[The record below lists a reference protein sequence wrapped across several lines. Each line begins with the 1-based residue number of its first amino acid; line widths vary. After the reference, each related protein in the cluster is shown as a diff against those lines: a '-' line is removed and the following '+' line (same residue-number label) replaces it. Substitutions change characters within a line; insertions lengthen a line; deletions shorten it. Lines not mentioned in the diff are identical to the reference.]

1 MTACPLCNKELGSE
15 YLDSIMD
22 ELAHNKDT
30 FYSKDDKCPHC
41 QQKLLFEKNALSY
54 YLINDDKEILICGA

>member
-1 MTACPLCNKELGSE
+1 
-15 YLDSIMD
+15 MD

-54 YLINDDKEILICGA
+54 YLINDDKEILIGGA

>member
-1 MTACPLCNKELGSE
+1 MTACPLCNKEFGSE

-30 FYSKDDKCPHC
+30 FYSKDDKCLHC
-41 QQKLLFEKNALSY
+41 QQKLLLKNALSY
-54 YLINDDKEILICGA
+54 YLINDDKEILIGGA

>member
-1 MTACPLCNKELGSE
+1 MTACPLCNKEFGSE

-30 FYSKDDKCPHC
+30 FYSKDDKCLHC
-41 QQKLLFEKNALSY
+41 QQKLLFKKCS
-54 YLINDDKEILICGA
+54 